1 MKWPI
6 LKWPVLT
13 VLAGALCGSLSA
25 VTIAADAYP
34 SRPVQVIVPLTAG
47 SVIDLLARALSEAM
61 AKANPPTSIMVLN
74 REGASGVI
82 GTSLIARAKPDGY
95 TLGFGGDS
103 TISVQPHVVKDI
115 AYSFDSFD
123 FICQVVDAPLMFVV
137 GPNSP
142 YQSLE
147 ELVEAA
153 RKLPKPLAYGT
164 TGHASTPHL
173 LGESVARESGVKF
186 VHIPFRSVADMNTQT
201 INGSL
206 DFTITLPNILTLGR
220 GVRALAVSADE
231 PMIALPAIPPL
242 KALGWQKSAFS
253 TIHILYAP
261 RGLPPEALGWLRTAC
276 AEAVRSSTF
285 HAMTVRTHTVPR
297 HNDGDSLKAWMRQ
310 AQQSHGE
317 RVRRIEMQ
325 SEQPGR

>member
-1 MKWPI
+1 MKW
-6 LKWPVLT
+6 LSFTL
-13 VLAGALCGSLSA
+13 LASSLGAA
-25 VTIAADAYP
+25 VPGLAIAQEPYP

-61 AKANPPTSIMVLN
+61 AKANPPASFIVLN
-74 REGASGVI
+74 REGAAGVI
-82 GTSLIARAKPDGY
+82 GTALVARAKPDGY

-103 TISVQPHVVKDI
+103 TVSVQPHVAKDI
-115 AYSFDSFD
+115 AYSIDSFD
-123 FICQVVDAPLMFVV
+123 YICQVVDAPLMFVV

-142 YQSLE
+142 YQTLE

-153 RKLPKPLAYGT
+153 RRLPKPLAYAT

-201 INGSL
+201 INGSV
-206 DFTITLPNILTLGR
+206 DFTITLSNILTLGR

-231 PMIALPAIPPL
+231 PMEALPSIAPL
-242 KALGWQKSAFS
+242 KTLGWRNSAFS
-253 TIHILYAP
+253 TIHMLFAP
-261 RGLPPEALGWLRTAC
+261 RGLPPETLRWLRQAC
-276 AEAVRSSTF
+276 VEAVKSSTF

-297 HNDGDSLKAWMRQ
+297 HNDGETLQAWIRNQHQ
-310 AQQSHGE
+310 AHGE

-325 SEQPGR
+325 AEQPGR